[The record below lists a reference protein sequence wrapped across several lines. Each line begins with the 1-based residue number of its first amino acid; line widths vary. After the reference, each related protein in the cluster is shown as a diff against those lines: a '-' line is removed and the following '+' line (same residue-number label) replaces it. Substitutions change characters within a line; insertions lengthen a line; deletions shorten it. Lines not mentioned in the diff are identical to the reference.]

1 MKSTIKFLL
10 VFMCMLLVGCVDAA
24 RVNVSKKEAIEDF
37 IARSDKITEDF
48 SNTQLPPAPARTL
61 VQFTYGPTSL
71 KNFDFLEYL
80 VESKA
85 NLSSDI
91 IKQLKE
97 EENNYLLSLDDQ
109 SSSNFKISKRLE
121 QYKKDLKTY
130 KRLSEQTSVTF
141 NNQPIISGLTELSKR
156 ADLIAHFTEEDAI
169 KEKGYLRGQYSGSLL
184 EIMEKIASD
193 FKLKLSFKPDMKT
206 IVFSNENVSGNI
218 KLSADK
224 IKDTFAV
231 ANDSQKINEIIAK
244 ISKKNDELSEEEISS
259 YMNEVESKSAQVF
272 VRNLL
277 YQINQE
283 QIYKKKNADLSDL
296 RKSIIAFSESAP
308 KDTAKTIATFNPDL
322 KNGTE
327 KVIEKFSVYNDT
339 PENMEKLLTNYSVF
353 REKCAPRKDINGKNI
368 LGSSVQNITNNIT
381 DNTLTNKANASAN
394 LPSTKTNTNTI
405 SNGNL
410 TANNINANSVMN
422 NAISPPNL
430 NSNNPNNI
438 NNNNLQASINPAA
451 PKPTDNQT
459 DKLITQSDPSFVSP
473 ELTGC
478 VTINKDSTGILIAG
492 TVVETQLA
500 ARFINDQDKP
510 VKQAL
515 LEIYILE
522 VSNNWQSEL
531 KTAIAKNFHGGGA
544 LSPINLD
551 GASGAI
557 SFSTINSKTFNI
569 QTLISALET
578 NSVGRRISNP
588 MILIKD
594 GGTGSVS
601 KTITNRDYL
610 TTAGVVSSVGT
621 TGNAQTVGELKA
633 PLNMKITANINKH
646 NDNIELDFDYSET
659 QLASSS
665 LTSNTTENAIAAKL
679 VAQPGQIIV
688 MAGLKKEDNEKEI
701 DGLPGTTNLGPLST
715 ITSWFNG
722 RQLAGNSGSE
732 LLVFIKPT
740 VITNLNSN
748 KIIKQVN
755 Y

>member
-1 MKSTIKFLL
+1 
-10 VFMCMLLVGCVDAA
+10 MLLVGCVDAT

-109 SSSNFKISKRLE
+109 SSGNFKITKRLE

-130 KRLSEQTSVTF
+130 KKLSEQTAVTF
-141 NNQPIISGLTELSKR
+141 NNQPVISGLTDLSKR
-156 ADLIAHFTEEDAI
+156 ADLIPVFLEEDAI
-169 KEKGYLRGQYSGSLL
+169 KDKDYLRGQYNGSLL

-193 FKLKLSFKPDMKT
+193 FKLKLSFKSDMKT
-206 IVFSNENVSGNI
+206 IVFSKDNISGNI

-283 QIYKKKNADLSDL
+283 QIYKKKNADLSAL
-296 RKSIIAFSESAP
+296 RKSIIAFSESAQ
-308 KDTAKTIATFNPDL
+308 KDSAKTVATFNPDL

-327 KVIEKFSVYNDT
+327 RVIEKFSVYNDT
-339 PENMEKLLTNYSVF
+339 PENMEKLLTSYSVF
-353 REKCAPRKDINGKNI
+353 KEKCAVTQDKNGNAIRTNSPGNALNNLPGATTNSNGKNNQ
-368 LGSSVQNITNNIT
+368 GNNIAA
-381 DNTLTNKANASAN
+381 D
-394 LPSTKTNTNTI
+394 PSLNKTNADN
-405 SNGNL
+405 SSK
-410 TANNINANSVMN
+410 NIV
-422 NAISPPNL
+422 
-430 NSNNPNNI
+430 NPNNANQNL
-438 NNNNLQASINPAA
+438 NNAVASVNGNKNISSANAPVAA
-451 PKPTDNQT
+451 NSDSKLDNQT
-459 DKLITQSDPSFVSP
+459 EKLITQSDPSFVSAA
-473 ELTGC
+473 LTGC
-478 VTINKDSTGILIAG
+478 VTINKDTTGILVAG
-492 TVVETQLA
+492 SVVETQLA

-522 VSNNWQSEL
+522 VSSDWQSEL
-531 KTAIAKNFHGGGA
+531 KTAIAKNFKGGGA
-544 LSPINLD
+544 LTPIGLD
-551 GASGAI
+551 GATGAV
-557 SFSTINSKTFNI
+557 SFSTINANKFNI
-569 QTLISALET
+569 QALITALET
-578 NSVGRRISNP
+578 NYVGRKISNP

-594 GGTGSVS
+594 GGTGSVK
-601 KTITNRDYL
+601 KTVTNRQIL
-610 TTAGVVSSVGT
+610 TTAGVVSSIGT
-621 TGNAQTVGELKA
+621 TGNAQTVSELKA
-633 PLNMKITANINKH
+633 PLDMKITANINKH

-659 QLASSS
+659 QLKDASITSS
-665 LTSNTTENAIAAKL
+665 TTENVIAAKL

-688 MAGLKKEDNEKEI
+688 MAGLKKEASQKEI

-715 ITSWFNG
+715 IASWFNG
-722 RQLAGNSGSE
+722 RQLAGNTGSE

-740 VITNLNSN
+740 VITNLNSD

>member
-1 MKSTIKFLL
+1 
-10 VFMCMLLVGCVDAA
+10 MLLVGCVDAT

-109 SSSNFKISKRLE
+109 SSGNFKITKRLE

-130 KRLSEQTSVTF
+130 KKLSEQTAVTF
-141 NNQPIISGLTELSKR
+141 NNQPVISGLTDLSKR
-156 ADLIAHFTEEDAI
+156 ADLIPVFLEEDAI
-169 KEKGYLRGQYSGSLL
+169 KDKGYLRGQYNGSLL

-193 FKLKLSFKPDMKT
+193 FKLKLSFKSDMKT
-206 IVFSNENVSGNI
+206 IVFSKDNISGNI

-283 QIYKKKNADLSDL
+283 QIYKKKNADLSAL
-296 RKSIIAFSESAP
+296 RKSIIAFSESAQ
-308 KDTAKTIATFNPDL
+308 KDSAKTVATFNPDL

-327 KVIEKFSVYNDT
+327 RVIEKFSVYNDT
-339 PENMEKLLTNYSVF
+339 PENMEKLLTSYSVF
-353 REKCAPRKDINGKNI
+353 KEKCAVTQDKNGNAIRTNSPGNALNNLPGATTNSNGKNNQ
-368 LGSSVQNITNNIT
+368 GNNIAA
-381 DNTLTNKANASAN
+381 D
-394 LPSTKTNTNTI
+394 PSLNKTNADN
-405 SNGNL
+405 SSK
-410 TANNINANSVMN
+410 NIV
-422 NAISPPNL
+422 
-430 NSNNPNNI
+430 NPNNANQNL
-438 NNNNLQASINPAA
+438 NNAVASVNGNKNISSANAPVAA
-451 PKPTDNQT
+451 NSDSKLDNQT
-459 DKLITQSDPSFVSP
+459 EKLITQSDPSFVSAA
-473 ELTGC
+473 LTGC
-478 VTINKDSTGILIAG
+478 VTINKDTTGILVAG
-492 TVVETQLA
+492 SVVETQLA

-522 VSNNWQSEL
+522 VSSDWQSEL
-531 KTAIAKNFHGGGA
+531 KTAIAKNFKGGGA
-544 LSPINLD
+544 LTPIGLD
-551 GASGAI
+551 GATGAV
-557 SFSTINSKTFNI
+557 SFSTINANKFNI
-569 QTLISALET
+569 QALITALET
-578 NSVGRRISNP
+578 NYVGRKISNP

-594 GGTGSVS
+594 GGTGSVK
-601 KTITNRDYL
+601 KTVTNRQIL
-610 TTAGVVSSVGT
+610 TTAGVVSSIGT
-621 TGNAQTVGELKA
+621 TGNAQTVSELKA
-633 PLNMKITANINKH
+633 PLDMKITANINKH

-659 QLASSS
+659 QLKDASITSS
-665 LTSNTTENAIAAKL
+665 TTENVIAAKL

-688 MAGLKKEDNEKEI
+688 MAGLKKEASQKEI

-715 ITSWFNG
+715 IASWFNG
-722 RQLAGNSGSE
+722 RQLAGNTGSE

-740 VITNLNSN
+740 VITNLNSD

>member
-1 MKSTIKFLL
+1 MKSINKISL
-10 VFMCMLLVGCVDAA
+10 VLMCMLLVGCVDAT

-109 SSSNFKISKRLE
+109 SSGNFKITKRLE

-130 KRLSEQTSVTF
+130 KKLSEQTAVTF
-141 NNQPIISGLTELSKR
+141 NNQPVISGLTDLSKR
-156 ADLIAHFTEEDAI
+156 ADLIPVFLEEDAI
-169 KEKGYLRGQYSGSLL
+169 KDKDYLRGQYNGSLL

-193 FKLKLSFKPDMKT
+193 FKLKLSFKSDMKT
-206 IVFSNENVSGNI
+206 IVFSKDNISGNI

-283 QIYKKKNADLSDL
+283 QIYKKKNADLSAL
-296 RKSIIAFSESAP
+296 RKSIIAFSESAQ
-308 KDTAKTIATFNPDL
+308 KDSAKTVATFNPDL

-327 KVIEKFSVYNDT
+327 RVIEKFSVYNDT
-339 PENMEKLLTNYSVF
+339 PENMEKLLTSYSVF
-353 REKCAPRKDINGKNI
+353 KEKCAVTQDKNGNAIRTNSPGNALNNLPGATTNSNGKNNQ
-368 LGSSVQNITNNIT
+368 GNNIAA
-381 DNTLTNKANASAN
+381 D
-394 LPSTKTNTNTI
+394 PSLNKTNADN
-405 SNGNL
+405 SSK
-410 TANNINANSVMN
+410 NIV
-422 NAISPPNL
+422 
-430 NSNNPNNI
+430 NPNNANQNL
-438 NNNNLQASINPAA
+438 NNAVASVNGNKNISSANAPVAA
-451 PKPTDNQT
+451 NSDSKLDNQT
-459 DKLITQSDPSFVSP
+459 EKLITQSDPSFVSAA
-473 ELTGC
+473 LTGC
-478 VTINKDSTGILIAG
+478 VTINKDTTGILVAG
-492 TVVETQLA
+492 SVVETQLA

-522 VSNNWQSEL
+522 VSSDWQSEL
-531 KTAIAKNFHGGGA
+531 KTAIAKNFKGGGA
-544 LSPINLD
+544 LTPIGLD
-551 GASGAI
+551 GATGAV
-557 SFSTINSKTFNI
+557 SFSTINANKFNI
-569 QTLISALET
+569 QALITALET
-578 NSVGRRISNP
+578 NYVGRKISNP

-594 GGTGSVS
+594 GGTGSVK
-601 KTITNRDYL
+601 KTVTNRQIL
-610 TTAGVVSSVGT
+610 TTAGVVSSIGT
-621 TGNAQTVGELKA
+621 TGNAQTVSELKA
-633 PLNMKITANINKH
+633 PLDMKITANINKH

-659 QLASSS
+659 QLKDASITSS
-665 LTSNTTENAIAAKL
+665 TTENVIAAKL

-688 MAGLKKEDNEKEI
+688 MAGLKKEASQKEI

-715 ITSWFNG
+715 IASWFNG
-722 RQLAGNSGSE
+722 RQLAGNTGSE

-740 VITNLNSN
+740 VITNLNSD

>member
-1 MKSTIKFLL
+1 MKSINKISL
-10 VFMCMLLVGCVDAA
+10 VLMCMLLVGCVDAT

-109 SSSNFKISKRLE
+109 SSGNFKITKRLE

-130 KRLSEQTSVTF
+130 KKLSEQTAVTF
-141 NNQPIISGLTELSKR
+141 NNQPVISGLTDLSKR
-156 ADLIAHFTEEDAI
+156 ADLIPVFLEEDAI
-169 KEKGYLRGQYSGSLL
+169 KDKGYLRGQYNGSLL

-193 FKLKLSFKPDMKT
+193 FKLKLSFKSDMKT
-206 IVFSNENVSGNI
+206 IVFSKDNISGNI

-283 QIYKKKNADLSDL
+283 QIYKKKNADLSAL
-296 RKSIIAFSESAP
+296 RKSIIAFSESAQ
-308 KDTAKTIATFNPDL
+308 KDSAKTVATFNPDL

-327 KVIEKFSVYNDT
+327 RVIEKFSVYNDT
-339 PENMEKLLTNYSVF
+339 PENMEKLLTSYSVF
-353 REKCAPRKDINGKNI
+353 KEKCAVTQDKNGNAIRTNSPGNALNNLPGATTNSNGKNNQ
-368 LGSSVQNITNNIT
+368 GNNIAA
-381 DNTLTNKANASAN
+381 D
-394 LPSTKTNTNTI
+394 PSLNKTNADN
-405 SNGNL
+405 SSK
-410 TANNINANSVMN
+410 NIV
-422 NAISPPNL
+422 
-430 NSNNPNNI
+430 NPNNANQNL
-438 NNNNLQASINPAA
+438 NNAVASVNGNKNISSANAPVAA
-451 PKPTDNQT
+451 NSDSKLDNQT
-459 DKLITQSDPSFVSP
+459 EKLITQSDPSFVSAA
-473 ELTGC
+473 LTGC
-478 VTINKDSTGILIAG
+478 VTINKDTTGILVAG
-492 TVVETQLA
+492 SVVETQLA

-522 VSNNWQSEL
+522 VSSDWQSEL
-531 KTAIAKNFHGGGA
+531 KTAIAKNFKGGGA
-544 LSPINLD
+544 LTPIGLD
-551 GASGAI
+551 GATGAV
-557 SFSTINSKTFNI
+557 SFSTINANKFNI
-569 QTLISALET
+569 QALITALET
-578 NSVGRRISNP
+578 NYVGRKISNP

-594 GGTGSVS
+594 GGTGSVK
-601 KTITNRDYL
+601 KTVTNRQIL
-610 TTAGVVSSVGT
+610 TTAGVVSSIGT
-621 TGNAQTVGELKA
+621 TGNAQTVSELKA
-633 PLNMKITANINKH
+633 PLDMKITANINKH

-659 QLASSS
+659 QLKDASITSS
-665 LTSNTTENAIAAKL
+665 TTENVIAAKL

-688 MAGLKKEDNEKEI
+688 MAGLKKEASQKEI

-715 ITSWFNG
+715 IASWFNG
-722 RQLAGNSGSE
+722 RQLAGNTGSE

-740 VITNLNSN
+740 VITNLNSD